1 MFITVS
7 IYRYHD
13 GLPVSASSEFSQ
25 EKGILNAINYI
36 LIFSIIALVDCRRLM
51 KGISLHFQSYQ
62 KRCVIHNRGYTIGW
76 YVDNDIAITGLIDSR
91 TSHTELFYFLKIIA
105 DLFWPWIS

>member
-25 EKGILNAINYI
+25 EK
-36 LIFSIIALVDCRRLM
+36 ALVDCRRLM

>member
-1 MFITVS
+1 
-7 IYRYHD
+7 
-13 GLPVSASSEFSQ
+13 
-25 EKGILNAINYI
+25 
-36 LIFSIIALVDCRRLM
+36 M

-105 DLFWPWIS
+105 DLFWPRISYFSNPKNYLRLPLRPRRIFSRQRPADIWDKYEILIRRILIRIK

>member
-25 EKGILNAINYI
+25 EKGTINTI
-36 LIFSIIALVDCRRLM
+36 NCSLFINLALVDCRRLM

-105 DLFWPWIS
+105 DLFWLWIS

>member
-25 EKGILNAINYI
+25 EKGIKNTINI
-36 LIFSIIALVDCRRLM
+36 PLIYPLALVDCRRLM

-105 DLFWPWIS
+105 DLFWARVL